1 MSSPKVDGPAVP
13 GGGVA
18 KYDSSVTVR
27 SLMKSC
33 GITNFIGAPGVT
45 EIAVNR
51 PGEAWTESSAGWVR
65 HELPDCSFDRLV
77 KLANALAIFNK
88 AQPPLS
94 AADPIKPVR
103 MPDGERGQIVIPPAC
118 EPETASLT
126 IRIPSTQRFTVE
138 QIVAKGNLAG
148 YRRMTSSGVLVP
160 ANLADASSSLERAVA
175 SGELALEKYR
185 DMSPQLTAPAALTLE
200 SFQLEMIEALEAREI
215 VRFLTLAVQ
224 HKLNIVLV
232 GGTGSGKTT
241 LMKALADLVPASVRV
256 ATIEDTHELPLPKQ
270 PNHVHLFYSDV
281 LPARELVKAT
291 LRMKFDRV
299 YLAELRGDETWDYL
313 TLLNTGHDGGMTT
326 VHANDCI
333 AAFSRI
339 ATLIKQ
345 SPVGQTLDW
354 NYLLR
359 EVKMTIDVVLF
370 MEKHNLTQVYY
381 DPVEKLKLQR
391 GLA

>member
-1 MSSPKVDGPAVP
+1 MSSPRVDGSAIS
-13 GGGVA
+13 GVGVV

-33 GITNFIGAPGVT
+33 GINFIGTPGVT
-45 EIAVNR
+45 EIAING
-51 PGEAWTESSAGWVR
+51 PGAAWTESSAGWTR
-65 HELPDCSFDRLV
+65 HELPDCSFDRLM

-94 AADPIKPVR
+94 ASEPIKPVR
-103 MPDGERGQIVIPPAC
+103 LPDGERGQIVIPPAC
-118 EPETASLT
+118 EPDTVSLT

-138 QIVAKGNLAG
+138 QLAARGNLSG
-148 YRRMTSSGVLVP
+148 YWRMASSGLLVP
-160 ANLADASSSLERAVA
+160 ASSEDRASSLDKVVA
-175 SGELALEKYR
+175 SGELSLDGYDIA
-185 DMSPQLTAPAALTLE
+185 SPRLAAPAALTLD
-200 SFQLEMIEALEAREI
+200 SFQLEMLEALEEGDI
-215 VRFLTLAVQ
+215 VRFLTLAIT

-241 LMKALADLVPASVRV
+241 LMKALADLVPAWVRV
-256 ATIEDTHELPLPKQ
+256 ATIEDTHELPLPMQ

-313 TLLNTGHDGGMTT
+313 TLLNTGHNGGMTT

-370 MEKHNLTQVYY
+370 MEKHKLTQVYY